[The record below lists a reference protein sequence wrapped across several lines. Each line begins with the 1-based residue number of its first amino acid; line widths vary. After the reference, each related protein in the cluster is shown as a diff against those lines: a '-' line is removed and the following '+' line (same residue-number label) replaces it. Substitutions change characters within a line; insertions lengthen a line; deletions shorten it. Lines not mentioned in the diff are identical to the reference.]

1 MNDTTQWNAY
11 CRAKAEAHRALAA
24 AFRADAI
31 AAQLDPYQQ
40 NLADKLAHLAEMEA
54 NYLALAKEQES
65 YIEPVTQEIHA

>member
-24 AFRADAI
+24 AFRAEAI

-40 NLADKLAHLAEMEA
+40 NLAEKLAHLSEMET
-54 NYLALAKEQES
+54 NYLELADLQES
-65 YIEPVTQEIHA
+65 YIEPVNQEIHA